1 MKIIHTFSSILRLV
15 RFGNL
20 AMLCAAMLLSRYML
34 ILPILEL
41 NGMESSLSQA
51 KFNLLAL
58 AVVLT
63 AASGYI
69 INNLMDVETDRVNG
83 KNRGLDIIGNKN
95 ARLIYFIFTI
105 TAIVVAFFVGDGSIK
120 SRAFLAT
127 AVSCGLLYFYAVDYK
142 RIPVLGNLVVSVLT
156 AFAVAMPMF
165 GDEAASNNEPIRIF
179 VIGYAV
185 FAFLLSLSREIIKS
199 CEDIEGDTAMGV
211 RTLAVVAGTR
221 IAAIVAALVAFTSA
235 ILIGT
240 VQYITSQW
248 ESPISFYFVCLLVQL
263 PLVIMSVLLF
273 KAKSKKAFG
282 KLSALNK
289 FTMAMGLLTMVVF
302 YLTA

>member
-1 MKIIHTFSSILRLV
+1 MKIIQTVFSLFRLV
-15 RFGNL
+15 RIGNL
-20 AMLCAAMLLSRYML
+20 IMLCGAMLLSRHML

-41 NGMESSLSQA
+41 NGLDSALSQT
-51 KFNLLAL
+51 KFNLLTL

-69 INNLMDVETDRVNG
+69 INNLMDTETDRVNG
-83 KNRGLDIIGNKN
+83 KERGLDKIGQRN

-105 TAIVVAFFVGDGSIK
+105 AAVVFAFIVGDGSIK

-127 AVSCGLLYFYAVDYK
+127 SVSCGLLYFYAVDYK
-142 RIPVLGNLVVSVLT
+142 RIPVLGNVVVSVLT

-165 GDEAASNNEPIRIF
+165 CDKAASNNEPIRIF

-199 CEDIEGDTAMGV
+199 CEDMEGDAAFGI

-221 IAAIVAALVAFTSA
+221 IASIVASSVGLIGFS
-235 ILIGT
+235 LIGT

-263 PLVIMSVLLF
+263 PLVVMCFLLF
-273 KAKSKKAFG
+273 RAKTKKAFG
-282 KLSALNK
+282 RLSSLNK
-289 FTMAMGLLTMVVF
+289 LIMAMGLLTMAVF

>member
-1 MKIIHTFSSILRLV
+1 MKIIQTVFSLFRLV
-15 RFGNL
+15 RIGNL
-20 AMLCAAMLLSRYML
+20 VMLCGAMLLSRHML
-34 ILPILEL
+34 ILPILDL
-41 NGMESSLSQA
+41 NGLDSALSHT
-51 KFNLLAL
+51 KFNLLTL

-69 INNLMDVETDRVNG
+69 INNLMDMETDRVNG
-83 KNRGLDIIGNKN
+83 KERGLDEIGHRN

-105 TAIVVAFFVGDGSIK
+105 AAVVIAFIVGDGSIK

-142 RIPVLGNLVVSVLT
+142 RIPVLGNVVVSVLT
-156 AFAVAMPMF
+156 AFAVSMPMF
-165 GDEAASNNEPIRIF
+165 CDEAASNNEPIRIL

-185 FAFLLSLSREIIKS
+185 FAFLLSLAREIIKS
-199 CEDIEGDTAMGV
+199 CEDMEGDAACGI

-221 IAAIVAALVAFTSA
+221 VAAIVAAVVGFIGLS
-235 ILIGT
+235 LIGT
-240 VQYITSQW
+240 VQYITAQW

-263 PLVIMSVLLF
+263 PLVVMCILLF
-273 KAKSKKAFG
+273 RARTKKAFG
-282 KLSALNK
+282 RLSSLNK
-289 FTMAMGLLTMVVF
+289 FIMAMGLLTMAVF

>member
-1 MKIIHTFSSILRLV
+1 MKIFQTFLSLFRLV
-15 RFGNL
+15 RIGNL
-20 AMLCAAMLLSRYML
+20 VMLCGAMLLSRHML

-41 NGMESSLSQA
+41 NGLESALSQA
-51 KFNLLAL
+51 KFNLLTL
-58 AVVLT
+58 AVVLA

-83 KNRGLDIIGNKN
+83 KDRGLEKIGNKH

-105 TAIVVAFFVGDGSIK
+105 AAVVFAFIVGDGSIK

-142 RIPVLGNLVVSVLT
+142 RIAVLGNVIVSGLT

-165 GDEAASNNEPIRIF
+165 ADETASNNEPIRIF

-199 CEDIEGDTAMGV
+199 CEDMEGDAAFGIK
-211 RTLAVVAGTR
+211 TLAVVAGTR
-221 IAAIVAALVAFTSA
+221 VAAIVAALVSLITAA
-235 ILIGT
+235 LIGA

-248 ESPISFYFVCLLVQL
+248 ENPLSFYFVCLMVQL
-263 PLVIMSVLLF
+263 PLITMCGLLLR
-273 KAKSKKAFG
+273 AKTKKMFER
-282 KLSALNK
+282 LSTLNK
-289 FTMAMGLLTMVVF
+289 FIMAMGLLTMVVF

>member
-1 MKIIHTFSSILRLV
+1 MKIIQTFLSLFKLIRI
-15 RFGNL
+15 GNL
-20 AMLCAAMLLSRYML
+20 VMLCGAMLLSRHML
-34 ILPILEL
+34 ILPVLEL
-41 NGMESSLSQA
+41 NGLESALSQA
-51 KFNLLAL
+51 KFNLLTL
-58 AVVLT
+58 AVVLA

-83 KNRGLDIIGNKN
+83 KDRGLEKIGNQH

-105 TAIVVAFFVGDGSIK
+105 ATVVAAFVVGDGSIK

-165 GDEAASNNEPIRIF
+165 CDEAASNNEPIRIF

-199 CEDIEGDTAMGV
+199 CEDMEGDAAFGI
-211 RTLAVVAGTR
+211 RTLPVLVGTR
-221 IAAIVAALVAFTSA
+221 ASAIAAALVALTCAS
-235 ILIGT
+235 LIGSI
-240 VQYITSQW
+240 QYITSQW

-263 PLVIMSVLLF
+263 PLVVMTVILF
-273 KAKSKKAFG
+273 KAKTKQAFG
-282 KLSALNK
+282 RLSTLNK
-289 FTMAMGLLTMVVF
+289 FIMAMGLLTMAVF

>member
-1 MKIIHTFSSILRLV
+1 MKIIQTFLSLFKLIRI
-15 RFGNL
+15 GNL
-20 AMLCAAMLLSRYML
+20 VMLCGAMLLSRHML
-34 ILPILEL
+34 ILPVLDL
-41 NGMESSLSQA
+41 NGLESSLSQA
-51 KFNLLAL
+51 KFNLLTL
-58 AVVLT
+58 AVVLA

-83 KNRGLDIIGNKN
+83 KDRGLEKIGNQH

-105 TAIVVAFFVGDGSIK
+105 AAVVVAFVVGDGSIK

-165 GDEAASNNEPIRIF
+165 CDEAASNNEPIRIF

-199 CEDIEGDTAMGV
+199 CEDMEGDAAFGI
-211 RTLAVVAGTR
+211 RTLPVVVGTR
-221 IAAIVAALVAFTSA
+221 ASAISAALVALTCAS
-235 ILIGT
+235 LIGT
-240 VQYITSQW
+240 IQYITSQW

-263 PLVIMSVLLF
+263 PLVVMTVILF
-273 KAKSKKAFG
+273 KAKTKQAFG
-282 KLSALNK
+282 RLSTLNK
-289 FTMAMGLLTMVVF
+289 FIMAMGLLTMAVF

>member
-1 MKIIHTFSSILRLV
+1 MKITGIFLSLLRLI
-15 RFGNL
+15 RIGNL
-20 AMLCAAMLLSRYML
+20 VMLCGAMLLSRHML

-41 NGMESSLSQA
+41 NGLESSISQA
-51 KFNLLAL
+51 KFNLMTL
-58 AVVLT
+58 AVVLA

-69 INNLMDVETDRVNG
+69 INNLMDVETDRING
-83 KNRGLDIIGNKN
+83 KDRGLEKIGNRK

-105 TAIVVAFFVGDGSIK
+105 AAIVVAFIVGDGSIK

-142 RIPVLGNLVVSVLT
+142 RIPVLGNVVVSLLT

-165 GDEAASNNEPIRIF
+165 VDEAASDKEPIRIF

-185 FAFLLSLSREIIKS
+185 FAFLLNLSREIIKS
-199 CEDIEGDTAMGV
+199 CEDIEGDAVMGN

-221 IAAIVAALVAFTSA
+221 ISAIVAASLSITSA
-235 ILIGT
+235 LMIGT
-240 VQYITSQW
+240 VQYLTSQW
-248 ESPISFYFVCLLVQL
+248 ESPISFYFVCFLVQM
-263 PLVIMSVLLF
+263 PLIIMCVLLF
-273 KAKSKKAFG
+273 KANSKKAFG

-289 FTMAMGLLTMVVF
+289 FTMAMGLLTMAVF

>member
-1 MKIIHTFSSILRLV
+1 
-15 RFGNL
+15 
-20 AMLCAAMLLSRYML
+20 ML
-34 ILPILEL
+34 ILPVLEL
-41 NGMESSLSQA
+41 NGLESALSQA
-51 KFNLLAL
+51 KFNLLTL
-58 AVVLT
+58 AVVLA

-83 KNRGLDIIGNKN
+83 KDRGLEKIGNQH

-105 TAIVVAFFVGDGSIK
+105 AAVVVAFVVGDGSIK
-120 SRAFLAT
+120 SRVFLAT

-165 GDEAASNNEPIRIF
+165 CDEAASNNEPIRIF

-199 CEDIEGDTAMGV
+199 CEDMEGDAAFGI
-211 RTLAVVAGTR
+211 RTLPVVVGTR
-221 IAAIVAALVAFTSA
+221 ASAIAAALVALTCAS
-235 ILIGT
+235 LIGSI
-240 VQYITSQW
+240 QYITSQW

-263 PLVIMSVLLF
+263 PLVVMTVILF
-273 KAKSKKAFG
+273 KAKTKQAFG
-282 KLSALNK
+282 RLSTLNK
-289 FTMAMGLLTMVVF
+289 FIMAMGLLTMAVF